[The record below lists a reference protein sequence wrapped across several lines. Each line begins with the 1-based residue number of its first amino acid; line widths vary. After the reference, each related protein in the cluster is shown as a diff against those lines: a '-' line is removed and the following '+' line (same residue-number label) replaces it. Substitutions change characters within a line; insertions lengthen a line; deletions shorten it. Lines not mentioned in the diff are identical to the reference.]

1 MREGHLAAEDGFL
14 EEVIEQKVLQVGVL
28 VKGLLDVAKK
38 HTVKVQQRKNS
49 LLRLF
54 T

>member
-1 MREGHLAAEDGFL
+1 MREVHLAAKDGFL
-14 EEVIEQKVLQVGVL
+14 EEVIEQEVLQVGVL

-38 HTVKVQQRKNS
+38 HTVKGTQRKNS
-49 LLRLF
+49 LF

>member
-1 MREGHLAAEDGFL
+1 MREGNLTAEDGFL

-38 HTVKVQQRKNS
+38 HTVKVKQRKNS

>member
-1 MREGHLAAEDGFL
+1 MGEGHLAAEDGFL
-14 EEVIEQKVLQVGVL
+14 EEVIKQEVLQVRVL
-28 VKGLLDVAKK
+28 VKGLLDVTKK
-38 HTVKVQQRKNS
+38 HTVKQRENS